1 MVKKIKVLIIGKDNH
16 TRVKWVEPTVEL
28 CDNMYQ
34 IDQEAIYF
42 SKGGLFGGIDATIM
56 FRENNAKAISGK
68 ARNTVPSPQDS
79 GDAIAR
85 ASWAL
90 AYLMRNKEESLIK
103 IIAIIAAFA
112 CIIGAIGAYYGYD
125 NAKKL
130 DALKTASVVVPVE
143 TVPPGTFPSSPT
155 AAPTLVITSTIT
167 PIPFKTPPPPITVV

>member
-16 TRVKWVEPTVEL
+16 TRVKWVEPTAEL

-34 IDQEAIYF
+34 IDQEAIYY
-42 SKGGLFGGIDATIM
+42 SKGGLLSGIDATIM

-68 ARNTVPSPQDS
+68 AKNTVPLPQDS

-85 ASWAL
+85 AAWAL

-130 DALKTASVVVPVE
+130 DALKTSMVAPADGSV
-143 TVPPGTFPSSPT
+143 T
-155 AAPTLVITSTIT
+155 
-167 PIPFKTPPPPITVV
+167 PPITLPTISPSNAPTIAPVVTPTRTPMPTISTT